1 MSKNYILGALAGFLT
16 GICLIPTVIN
26 IGYSQ
31 TAILSA
37 LPVVCAVGIAFGVWL
52 GRFLSSYLPVM
63 FQLAKFAAV
72 GILNTA
78 INFAVI
84 NIFSLMSGVTAG
96 LKVGE
101 YNIPATAIAAANSYF
116 WNKYWVF
123 AGSKEGAARDVPKFV
138 VVTTLG
144 MVVRS
149 ATIILIT
156 TQVSHAGINDGAWL
170 NIANVIATFA
180 GILVDFL
187 GYKFIVFKT
196 NSSYE
201 K

>member
-1 MSKNYILGALAGFLT
+1 MSKDYRFGALSGFLT

-26 IGYSQ
+26 IGYREP
-31 TAILSA
+31 AILTF
-37 LPVVCAVGIAFGVWL
+37 LPIVTAVGITFGIWL
-52 GRFLSSYLPVM
+52 GKFLSPYLAVM
-63 FQLAKFAAV
+63 YQVAKFAAV

-96 LKVGE
+96 LSVGE
-101 YNIPATAIAAANSYF
+101 YNIPATAVAATNSYF

-123 AGSKEGAARDVPKFV
+123 AGSNQGAIKDVPKFIT
-138 VVTTLG
+138 VTVIAL
-144 MVVRS
+144 VIRS
-149 ATIILIT
+149 ALLAWIT
-156 TQVSHAGINDGAWL
+156 TMPHGDISGGAWL

-187 GYKFIVFKT
+187 GYKFIVFK
-196 NSSYE
+196 
-201 K
+201 KDQPQA